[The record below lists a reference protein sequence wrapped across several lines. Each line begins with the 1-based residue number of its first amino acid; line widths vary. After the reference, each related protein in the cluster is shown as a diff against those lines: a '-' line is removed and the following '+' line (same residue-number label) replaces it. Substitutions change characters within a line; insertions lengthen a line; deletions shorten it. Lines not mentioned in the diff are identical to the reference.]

1 MLKQNY
7 SLIPTNF
14 LLNRIY
20 SISLYIQNFRFL
32 YMYLHDCFLQTFKV
46 RIIEN
51 NDYNTK
57 RALES
62 VNLSRTLVFLSLTYI
77 VYKDTDLKLFF
88 NYFFRCCVIVISYS
102 NSTSTPI
109 TQQIQLYFRLHY
121 QVLYINPLFYV
132 QVGERNVIDWN
143 KIIRILLLIHILA
156 TFFELSQVR
165 ILFF

>member
-46 RIIEN
+46 RIIGN

-57 RALES
+57 RAFES
-62 VNLSRTLVFLSLTYI
+62 VNLSRTLVFLFPHICMYKNRRWNLISKTSFQESFPQSKEREKQKRSFIKREQRLTSVFVWVIFLRSLLK
-77 VYKDTDLKLFF
+77 VYQH
-88 NYFFRCCVIVISYS
+88 YH
-102 NSTSTPI
+102 
-109 TQQIQLYFRLHY
+109 LH
-121 QVLYINPLFYV
+121 
-132 QVGERNVIDWN
+132 
-143 KIIRILLLIHILA
+143 II
-156 TFFELSQVR
+156 
-165 ILFF
+165 

>member
-46 RIIEN
+46 RIKGN

-57 RALES
+57 RAFES
-62 VNLSRTLVFLSLTYI
+62 VNLSRTLV
-77 VYKDTDLKLFF
+77 LFD
-88 NYFFRCCVIVISYS
+88 CYS
-102 NSTSTPI
+102 SN
-109 TQQIQLYFRLHY
+109 
-121 QVLYINPLFYV
+121 
-132 QVGERNVIDWN
+132 
-143 KIIRILLLIHILA
+143 LI
-156 TFFELSQVR
+156 
-165 ILFF
+165 